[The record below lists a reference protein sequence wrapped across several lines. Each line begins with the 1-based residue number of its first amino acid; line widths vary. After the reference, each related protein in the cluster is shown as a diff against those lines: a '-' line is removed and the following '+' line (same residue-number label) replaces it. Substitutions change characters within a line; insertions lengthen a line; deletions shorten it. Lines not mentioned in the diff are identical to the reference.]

1 MRTARY
7 LALLAPLLLPLAAL
21 ARPLLPQ
28 DWYAFQEVSD
38 LAIAPDG
45 ATLVYLVGRY
55 QRSGDANRSAL
66 WRTEWAQ
73 GHPVQLTHGLDVS
86 KPRFT
91 PDGRYVSFLAAPPHA
106 TREQLWLIDRK
117 GGAARQLSHVQ
128 GVITDYAWSSDNR
141 HVAFVM
147 HARAPAHRPHVI
159 DEVLFKLEP
168 RGYLDADALQHLY
181 LLDVRSGELRTLVSE
196 PRSEQLHP
204 AFTPAGTQVA
214 YVQRAVDE
222 GALQARDELYLV
234 DAQPGATPRHVADV
248 GTPNHQRLQFTPDG
262 GTLVLLLGDEPRYN
276 EYINDQPGLV
286 ELASGAVRPL
296 ATALDRQ
303 VHSPV
308 LSGAD
313 LSLTVEDDGYE
324 YPARLDIAAGHLER
338 LGGPMV
344 VHELVSAAGH
354 TAVLRSDDRTPPEVY
369 ALEDG
374 QLRALS
380 AHNAALFGT
389 LDLVALEDVRF
400 ASRDGTEV
408 HGQLLKPPGY
418 RAGERY
424 PAIIWIHGGPE
435 GQDDH
440 SLALSGY
447 GPPLERQFFA
457 THGYL
462 VLAVNYRGSTGR
474 GRAWARAIA
483 GDWGHLEVEDLLGGA
498 ALLVER
504 GADPQRLGIGGWSYG
519 GLLTDYTIA
528 SDTRFKAAISGAGSG
543 NQTAMFGSDEYV
555 VAYHAEVGLPWVERE
570 RWLQLSYPFFHADRI
585 RTPTLFMGGD
595 ADADVPI
602 AGGEQMYQAL
612 RLLQVPTELVVYPDE
627 PHVFTRP
634 SYLVDRWQR
643 FLGWMD
649 RYLRPAAPGSA
660 Q

>member
-1 MRTARY
+1 MRTDRPAW
-7 LALLAPLLLPLAAL
+7 LALLLLPLAAL

-28 DWYAFQEVSD
+28 DWYAFQEVSE

-45 ATLVYLVGRY
+45 ATLVYLVSRY
-55 QRSGDANRSAL
+55 ERSGDENRSAL
-66 WRTEWAQ
+66 WRTEWAGGQ
-73 GHPVQLTHGLDVS
+73 PVQLTHGLDVS
-86 KPRFT
+86 RPRFT
-91 PDGRYVSFLAAPPHA
+91 PDGRHVSFLAAPPHA
-106 TREQLWLIDRK
+106 TREQLWLIDRH
-117 GGAARQLSHVQ
+117 GGAPRQLSHVP
-128 GVITDYAWSSDNR
+128 GVITDYAWSGDNR
-141 HVAFVM
+141 HVVLVM
-147 HARAPAHRPHVI
+147 HARAPAHQPHVI
-159 DEVLFKLEP
+159 DNVLFKLER

-181 LLDVRSGELRTLVSE
+181 LLDVRSGALSALVTA

-204 AFTPAGTQVA
+204 AFSPAGTQVA

-222 GALQARDELYLV
+222 GALQALDELYLV
-234 DAQPGATPRHVADV
+234 DARPGATPRRVAAV
-248 GTPNHQRLQFTPDG
+248 ASPNHQRLQFTPDG

-276 EYINDQPGLV
+276 QYINDQPGLV
-286 ELASGAVRPL
+286 ELASGSVRPL
-296 ATALDRQ
+296 ATMLDRQ

-308 LSGAD
+308 LTGAE

-324 YPARLDIAAGHLER
+324 YPARLRLADGHLER
-338 LGGPMV
+338 LAGPMV

-380 AHNAALFGT
+380 AHNAALFAA
-389 LDLVALEDVRF
+389 LDLVPLEDVRF

-440 SLALSGY
+440 SLELSGY

-483 GDWGHLEVEDLLGGA
+483 ADWGHLEVEDLLGGA
-498 ALLVER
+498 AMLVER
-504 GADPQRLGIGGWSYG
+504 GLADPQRLGIGGWSYG

-528 SDTRFKAAISGAGSG
+528 SDTRFRAAISGAGSG
-543 NQTAMFGSDEYV
+543 NQTAMFGTDEYV
-555 VAYHAEVGLPWVERE
+555 IAYQAEVGAPWAERE
-570 RWLQLSYPFFHADRI
+570 RWLRLSYPFFHADRI
-585 RTPTLFMGGD
+585 HTPTLFMGGD
-595 ADADVPI
+595 ADADVPL

-643 FLGWMD
+643 FLNWMD
-649 RYLRPAAPGSA
+649 RYLGPGAAAAAP
-660 Q
+660 

>member
-1 MRTARY
+1 MRICPAW
-7 LALLAPLLLPLAAL
+7 LGLSILLPLSAL
-21 ARPLLPQ
+21 ARPLAPE

-45 ATLVYLVGRY
+45 ATLAYVVTRY
-55 QRSGDANRSAL
+55 ERARDEARGTL
-66 WRTEWAQ
+66 WRTEWS
-73 GHPVQLTHGLDVS
+73 GGTPVALTQLDVS
-86 KPRFT
+86 APRFS
-91 PDGRYVSFLAAPPHA
+91 PDGRCISFLAAPPHA
-106 TREQLWLIDRK
+106 EREQLWLIDRH
-117 GGAARQLSHVQ
+117 GGAPRQVSHVT
-128 GVITDYAWSSDNR
+128 GVITDYAWSPDNR
-141 HVAFVM
+141 HVALVM
-147 HARAPAHRPHVI
+147 HARAAPHRPQVI
-159 DEVLFKLEP
+159 DGVLFKLER
-168 RGYLDADALQHLY
+168 RGYLDAAALQHLF
-181 LLDVRSGELRTLVSE
+181 LLDTGSGNAVPLVSE

-204 AFTPAGTQVA
+204 AFAPDGARIA

-222 GALQARDELYLV
+222 GALLARDEVYLV
-234 DAQPGATPRHVADV
+234 EARAGAVPRHVAGV

-262 GTLVLLLGDEPRYN
+262 SALVLLLGDEPRYN
-276 EYINDQPGLV
+276 DYINDQPGLL
-286 ELASGAVRPL
+286 ELASGALKPL
-296 ATALDRQ
+296 AGTLDRQ

-308 LSGAD
+308 LTPAGLA
-313 LSLTVEDDGYE
+313 LTVEDDGYE
-324 YPARLDIAAGHLER
+324 YPARLHLPDGQLER

-354 TAVLRSDDRTPPEVY
+354 TAVVRSEDRSPAEVY

-374 QLRALS
+374 KLRPLS
-380 AHNAALFGT
+380 AHNAPLLRD
-389 LDLVALEDVRF
+389 LDLVTLEDVRF

-418 RAGERY
+418 RPGERY

-440 SLALSGY
+440 SLDLSGY

-457 THGYL
+457 SHGYV

-498 ALLVER
+498 AMLVER
-504 GADPQRLGIGGWSYG
+504 GLADPERLGIGGWSYG

-528 SDTRFKAAISGAGSG
+528 SDTRFRAAISGAGSG
-543 NQTAMFGSDEYV
+543 NQTAMFGADEYV
-555 VAYHAEVGLPWVERE
+555 VAYQAEVGAPWVERD

-595 ADADVPI
+595 ADFDVPI

-612 RLLQVPTELVVYPDE
+612 RLLKVPTELVVYPDE
-627 PHVFTRP
+627 RHVFTRP
-634 SYLVDRWQR
+634 SYLVDRWGR
-643 FLGWMD
+643 FLAWMD
-649 RYLRPAAPGSA
+649 RYLKGSPGS
-660 Q
+660 